1 MVVMNAKNAK
11 PNTNRSKSV
20 TLYVIEG
27 IPFIKAG
34 DNLGKI
40 ITDCIK
46 QQDFLIKNR
55 DVFVVVQK
63 IVSRAE
69 NRIIPLSSVTPSQ
82 EAKELAFKT
91 GRDPRLCQLILGN
104 GRVLYCNGRA
114 IITEDRLGI
123 VNTSAG
129 IDRSNSGS
137 QEGEIAILL
146 PEDSDLSA
154 RRIRDVIEELLD
166 VNIAVIVSDSLGRPW
181 RKGSVGMAIG
191 LAGIAAIHATEKK
204 DLSGRIICPEIA
216 LVDEI
221 AAAASILMGQ
231 ANEGYPVVVVRGVDF
246 MSSDTTGIR
255 DLLRPTSED
264 QIWE

>member
-1 MVVMNAKNAK
+1 MKAL
-11 PNTNRSKSV
+11 KSIA
-20 TLYVIEG
+20 LYVIEN
-27 IPFIKAG
+27 IPFVKAG
-34 DNLGKI
+34 DDLGSIIVNCIQDQNLSILNG
-40 ITDCIK
+40 
-46 QQDFLIKNR
+46 
-55 DVFVVVQK
+55 DVFVIAQK

-69 NRIIPLSSVTPSQ
+69 NRIVPLSNVMPSQ
-82 EAKELAFKT
+82 EANDLAFKT
-91 GRDPRLCQLILGN
+91 GRDPRLCQLILDN
-104 GRVLYCNGRA
+104 GRVLYCNGKA

-146 PEDSDLSA
+146 PENPDLSA
-154 RRIRDVIEELLD
+154 QKIREIIKELLG
-166 VNIAVIVSDSLGRPW
+166 VAVAVIISDSLGRPW

-191 LAGIAAIHATEKK
+191 LAGIEALHIAEKK
-204 DLSGRIICPEIA
+204 DLSGRIIRPEIA

-231 ANEGYPVVVVRGVDF
+231 ADEGYPVVIVRGVRYI
-246 MSSDTTGIR
+246 SSNSAKIQDI
-255 DLLRPTSED
+255 LRPTSED

>member
-1 MVVMNAKNAK
+1 MN
-11 PNTNRSKSV
+11 NRSDTNKLRSI
-20 TLYVIEG
+20 TLHAIEG

-34 DNLGKI
+34 DNLGEI
-40 ITDCIK
+40 IADCTK
-46 QQDFLIKNR
+46 QQEFWIKDR
-55 DVFVVVQK
+55 DIFVVAQK

-69 NRIIPLSSVTPSQ
+69 NRIVPLSSVTPSQ
-82 EAKELAFKT
+82 KANNLAFNT
-91 GRDPRLCQLILGN
+91 GRDPRLCQLILDN

-146 PEDSDLSA
+146 PEDPDLSA
-154 RRIRDVIEELLD
+154 RRIRAILEKILD
-166 VNIAVIVSDSLGRPW
+166 VSIAVIVSDSLGRPW

-191 LAGIAAIHATEKK
+191 LAGIAAIHSAKKK
-204 DLSGRIICPEIA
+204 DLSGRIIAPEIA

-231 ANEGYPVVVVRGVDF
+231 ANEGYPVVIVQGVDY
-246 MSSDTTGIR
+246 MSFDTVGIR

-264 QIWE
+264 QIWK

>member
-1 MVVMNAKNAK
+1 MNAK
-11 PNTNRSKSV
+11 PNANRSKSV
-20 TLYVIEG
+20 TLYVVEE
-27 IPFIKAG
+27 IPFIKPG

-40 ITDCIK
+40 IGDCVKK
-46 QQDFLIKNR
+46 QGLLIENR
-55 DVFVVVQK
+55 DIFVVAQK
-63 IVSRAE
+63 IISRAE
-69 NRIIPLSSVTPSQ
+69 NRIVHLTSVTPSQ
-82 EAKELAFKT
+82 EAKELALKT
-91 GRDPRLCQLILGN
+91 DRDPRFCQLVLEN
-104 GRVLYCNGRA
+104 GRILYCNGRA

-154 RRIRDVIEELLD
+154 RRIRKAIEELLN

-191 LAGIAAIHATEKK
+191 LAGIKALHVAEKK
-204 DLSGRIICPEIA
+204 DLSGRIISPEIA

-221 AAAASILMGQ
+221 TAAASILMGQ
-231 ANEGYPVVVVRGVDF
+231 ANEGYPVVVVRGVDYTP
-246 MSSDTTGIR
+246 SDTTGIR

-264 QIWE
+264 QIWK

>member
-1 MVVMNAKNAK
+1 MNTRLS
-11 PNTNRSKSV
+11 TNKSKSV
-20 TLYVIEG
+20 TLHVVKG

-34 DNLGKI
+34 NNLGKI
-40 ITDCIK
+40 IVDCIK
-46 QQDFLIKNR
+46 QQGLLIKDR
-55 DVFVVVQK
+55 DVFVVAQK

-69 NRIIPLSSVTPSQ
+69 NRMISLSSVKPSR
-82 EAKELAFKT
+82 EANDLAFKT
-91 GRDPRLCQLILGN
+91 GRDPRLCQLILDN

-146 PEDSDLSA
+146 PEDPDLSA
-154 RRIRDVIEELLD
+154 RGIRDIIEKLLD
-166 VNIAVIVSDSLGRPW
+166 VSIAVIVSDSLGRPW
-181 RKGSVGMAIG
+181 RRGSVGMAIG
-191 LAGIAAIHATEKK
+191 LANIEAIHAIEKK
-204 DLSGRIICPEIA
+204 DLSGRIIYPEIA

-231 ANEGYPVVVVRGVDF
+231 ADEGYPVIVIRGVNYIP
-246 MSSDTTGIR
+246 SDTAGIR

-264 QIWE
+264 QIWK

>member
-1 MVVMNAKNAK
+1 MSAQL
-11 PNTNRSKSV
+11 NTNKSKYV
-20 TLYVIEG
+20 TLHVIEG
-27 IPFIKAG
+27 IPFIKTG
-34 DNLGKI
+34 DNLGAI
-40 ITDCIK
+40 IVDCIK
-46 QQDFLIKNR
+46 RQGLLIKDS
-55 DVFVVVQK
+55 DVFVVAQK

-69 NRIIPLSSVTPSQ
+69 NRIVPLNSVKPSR
-82 EAKELAFKT
+82 EANELASKT
-91 GRDPRLCQLILGN
+91 GRDPRLCQLILDN

-146 PEDSDLSA
+146 PEDPDLSA
-154 RRIRDVIEELLD
+154 RRIREVIESRLN
-166 VNIAVIVSDSLGRPW
+166 VRVAVIVSDSLGRPW

-191 LAGIAAIHATEKK
+191 LAGIAAIHTGEKK
-204 DLSGRIICPEIA
+204 DLSGRIISPEIA

-231 ANEGYPVVVVRGVDF
+231 ADEGYPVVVVQGINYTF
-246 MSSDTTGIR
+246 SDTAEIR
-255 DLLRPTSED
+255 DILRPTSED
-264 QIWE
+264 QIW